1 MQHFRVTVRWGSPP
15 RYHVED
21 VRAAGLAAVFEQLPG
36 ALPPDVLETGDL
48 VEIRV
53 QADPETRDFTPG

>member
-1 MQHFRVTVRWGSPP
+1 MPHFRVTVRWGAPP

-21 VRAAGLAAVFEQLPG
+21 VNGAGLAAVLEQLPG
-36 ALPPDVLETGDL
+36 VLPAAVLEAGDL

-53 QADPETRDFTPG
+53 QADPETREFTPG

>member
-1 MQHFRVTVRWGSPP
+1 MPHYRVTVRWGAPP

-21 VRAAGLAAVFEQLPG
+21 VQGKDLARVLGTLPTL
-36 ALPPDVLETGDL
+36 LPPAVLETGDL

-53 QADPETRDFTPG
+53 QSDPDSRQFTPG